1 MLALEK
7 IKQYI
12 IKHSLIKH
20 HDTIIAG
27 LSGGPDSVF
36 LLHMLSGLQE
46 KYNLTLIAAHLNHE
60 WRPEADAE
68 EELCR
73 TIATKL
79 GIHFISTKLS
89 SLSIT
94 KKYNGSKEE
103 YARYMRR
110 KFL

>member
-1 MLALEK
+1 MNIHKK
-7 IKQYI
+7 IEQYI
-12 IKHSLIKH
+12 SKHKLINKN
-20 HDTIIAG
+20 DTIIIG

-36 LLHMLSGLQE
+36 LLHMLKSLQE

-60 WRPEADAE
+60 WRAEAGAE

-73 TIATKL
+73 TITAQ
-79 GIHFISTKLS
+79 FNVPFVSAKLS

-110 KFL
+110 QF